1 MSERKA
7 YGEYLTF
14 DVYKFVERNIKYKGE
29 DIQILITDES
39 GNQEINELQ
48 ESIFK
53 KLSNKKELDSL
64 NNYCK
69 PIIEKEI
76 KEDFDNER
84 YVHKYNGIQAIRI
97 EKNGIVVIF
106 PTILRQERNN
116 PDEVQIDS
124 ARDIRISKYKNI
136 LMKGEN
142 FMPRKAYSEFMKSKP
157 VKNENNN
164 STKLKETA
172 VVDKKDSVYG
182 RVLEVAEI
190 FHYTDDPEEDVI
202 IQYALGNDRDYLTR
216 PQLEFHAELQY
227 DAKRL
232 LTKVDTACFK
242 QSSKEIKKDN
252 MYAVLSAFNRL
263 VIDGDGSISAE
274 YYGYVNKG
282 DHPSRPTP
290 EDYQAYEYVDTL
302 KTTFQKAMG
311 RGENMNLKEI
321 MNKTAFGESVVT
333 SGELFG
339 VGEFDEVDKYLKDEF
354 KMKTMD
360 SGKKFLCKSEK
371 IEDNRFVYTAHIYV
385 EPEKGN
391 KVSDITKKRLMTYIY
406 RRSKALSI
414 IDKGIED
421 FYFKPN
427 KKSFADLNRSY
438 FYLHFMKDGS
448 VGLSIAVYEKDD
460 VNRRIAS
467 PTYNVTEYFK
477 ANSETKGEA
486 FFGDL
491 VKAIKNKVTEWKD
504 KYRPQYIETI
514 DEYGWLYPEENRLSI
529 QKSYSFDDNRTKPII
544 KGATKEP
551 VIFGFKDV
559 KDADVKNM
567 SLIQKQIY
575 TKFAKDKGFLDLY
588 NGARDKIKTE
598 LELTGYIVFIP
609 LVIIH
614 SDGKVE
620 VDVDITPMNSEYAEK
635 HKGQFGIYTLFVDN
649 VLEKNNK
656 WNVTKKSVKYE
667 SVREIRNEYIKAM
680 KLSALSES
688 MADLRGP
695 VQALS
700 ERIIKIKDNILDFAT
715 FAESVEP
722 TDFAGVAHLQ
732 DRKDL
737 IMNDLK
743 TVSNVLDKSDKELND
758 HYQDSVANSIL
769 SLMTVNDSVKAKDLV
784 ECPAEKI
791 AKDNEKDIAE
801 LKELNP
807 TIGKTVEDKY
817 EEVKDALKNEE
828 NDLVYNPTEKKDGLV
843 PVAEMPSGEGF
854 FAYGEAGGAD
864 SPEARKF
871 TSDQNQLYK
880 MPVNWQKGGAI
891 LAGIG
896 GVGAGLALLHT
907 LMAVPFNIWITSKNN
922 KVEKQFG
929 SALNVQQPLVA
940 TDDISKDVINSYAK
954 YLETSAAIQIKQA
967 LESSIAQTDGG
978 NLMSRAKTSLRNTFT
993 NMNKT
998 DRSGKNIKDDSEEIL
1013 SSFSQ
1018 SYHPVMDCMTKVF
1031 SRNAE
1036 AASLIF
1042 NIQNL
1047 VSSGEAGEFI
1057 NDNKHA
1063 PKSTIQVEILYKDI
1077 NDVTSFSRKT
1087 MSKKSSLTVD
1097 VSGRKLPYEDVVK
1110 TILEMNEKYFG
1121 SVKVTPAEKN
1131 TEKSLKNSVAFVKK
1145 EGTSKE
1151 KQVLTSNKFA
1161 DIINKVERIK
1171 TPLFH
1176 LVISNQ
1182 AYHDLKHRGMD
1193 IKNKET
1199 YRQLMKRL
1207 PIISIAIAD
1216 EDTEIMSYSHGPYP
1230 MFRDVQFKDL
1240 ENEISK
1246 YEKELQSMIKFGA
1259 QR

>member
-1 MSERKA
+1 MSDRKP

-14 DVYKFVERNIKYKGE
+14 DVYKFVEREIKYKGE

-39 GNQEINELQ
+39 GHQEINELQ

-136 LMKGEN
+136 SMKGE
-142 FMPRKAYSEFMKSKP
+142 S
-157 VKNENNN
+157 
-164 STKLKETA
+164 
-172 VVDKKDSVYG
+172 
-182 RVLEVAEI
+182 
-190 FHYTDDPEEDVI
+190 
-202 IQYALGNDRDYLTR
+202 
-216 PQLEFHAELQY
+216 
-227 DAKRL
+227 
-232 LTKVDTACFK
+232 
-242 QSSKEIKKDN
+242 
-252 MYAVLSAFNRL
+252 
-263 VIDGDGSISAE
+263 
-274 YYGYVNKG
+274 
-282 DHPSRPTP
+282 
-290 EDYQAYEYVDTL
+290 
-302 KTTFQKAMG
+302 
-311 RGENMNLKEI
+311 MNLNEI
-321 MNKTAFGESVVT
+321 MNRTAFGESVVT
-333 SGELFG
+333 SGEYFG
-339 VGEFDEVDKYLKDEF
+339 VGEFDEVDKYLKEFEIKKEDDEE
-354 KMKTMD
+354 
-360 SGKKFLCKSEK
+360 GLLKKEHVQSAEAKDILY
-371 IEDNRFVYTAHIYV
+371 IFVQT
-385 EPEKGN
+385 KDK
-391 KVSDITKKRLMTYIY
+391 KVSKEAKKKIKTFMYLRMTTMRNINNLIVKQLKKENLERKDI
-406 RRSKALSI
+406 A
-414 IDKGIED
+414 
-421 FYFKPN
+421 
-427 KKSFADLNRSY
+427 KSFTILQFLSSGNVILEYRYTLKDRNEVKVVHFNFTSLFEKKLN
-438 FYLHFMKDGS
+438 H
-448 VGLSIAVYEKDD
+448 A
-460 VNRRIAS
+460 
-467 PTYNVTEYFK
+467 
-477 ANSETKGEA
+477 GES

-491 VKAIKNKVTEWKD
+491 VKVAKNKFTEFTQKHDPKFIEQLNEHGWVNKEKGFVSFEKSFSFDGKGKNEKGHIKETVVFSCLVKDGDINNLTLQQKQVYHKLAKSNKEFLELYKNVRKTIESEITSSDYVVWIDTVLIKEDGEIDVFIELERKDTNMFEYYKITVAGLLNKKTEW
-504 KYRPQYIETI
+504 Q
-514 DEYGWLYPEENRLSI
+514 
-529 QKSYSFDDNRTKPII
+529 
-544 KGATKEP
+544 
-551 VIFGFKDV
+551 
-559 KDADVKNM
+559 
-567 SLIQKQIY
+567 
-575 TKFAKDKGFLDLY
+575 
-588 NGARDKIKTE
+588 
-598 LELTGYIVFIP
+598 
-609 LVIIH
+609 
-614 SDGKVE
+614 
-620 VDVDITPMNSEYAEK
+620 
-635 HKGQFGIYTLFVDN
+635 TLN
-649 VLEKNNK
+649 
-656 WNVTKKSVKYE
+656 TKKE
-667 SVREIRNEYIKAM
+667 SITSLRDGYIKAM

-688 MADLRGP
+688 MDDLRGP
-695 VQALS
+695 IQALS
-700 ERIIKIKDNILDFAT
+700 ERIIKIKDSVLDFAT

-732 DRKDL
+732 DKKDL
-737 IMNDLK
+737 IMKDLK

-807 TIGKTVEDKY
+807 VIGKTVEDKY

-854 FAYGEAGGAD
+854 FAYGEAGGTD

-871 TSDQNQLYK
+871 TSDQNKLYK

-929 SALNVQQPLVA
+929 SALNIQQPLVA

-978 NLMSRAKTSLRNTFT
+978 NLMSRAKSSLRNTFT

-1097 VSGRKLPYEDVVK
+1097 VSSRKLPYEDVVK

-1193 IKNKET
+1193 IKNKDT

>member
-1 MSERKA
+1 MSDKKP

-14 DVYKFVERNIKYKGE
+14 DVYKFVEREIKYKGE

-48 ESIFK
+48 ESIFI

-64 NNYCK
+64 DNYCK
-69 PIIEKEI
+69 SIIEKEI

-97 EKNGIVVIF
+97 EKNGIVFIF

-142 FMPRKAYSEFMKSKP
+142 FMPQKAYSEFMKSKP
-157 VKNENNN
+157 TKNENNN

-190 FHYTDDPEEDVI
+190 FHYTSDPEEDVI
-202 IQYALGNDRDYLTR
+202 IQYVLGDNRDYLTR

-232 LTKVDTACFK
+232 LTKVDTACLK

-263 VIDGDGSISAE
+263 VVDGDGNISAA

-282 DHPSRPTP
+282 NNPSRPTP
-290 EDYQAYEYVDTL
+290 EEYQAYEYVDTL
-302 KTTFQKAMG
+302 KTTFHEAMG
-311 RGENMNLKEI
+311 RGENMNLNEI
-321 MNKTAFGESVVT
+321 MNRTAFGESVVT
-333 SGELFG
+333 P
-339 VGEFDEVDKYLKDEF
+339 K
-354 KMKTMD
+354 
-360 SGKKFLCKSEK
+360 
-371 IEDNRFVYTAHIYV
+371 
-385 EPEKGN
+385 
-391 KVSDITKKRLMTYIY
+391 
-406 RRSKALSI
+406 
-414 IDKGIED
+414 ED
-421 FYFKPN
+421 FSIREVKEYQPV
-427 KKSFADLNRSY
+427 KK
-438 FYLHFMKDGS
+438 
-448 VGLSIAVYEKDD
+448 
-460 VNRRIAS
+460 
-467 PTYNVTEYFK
+467 
-477 ANSETKGEA
+477 
-486 FFGDL
+486 
-491 VKAIKNKVTEWKD
+491 
-504 KYRPQYIETI
+504 
-514 DEYGWLYPEENRLSI
+514 
-529 QKSYSFDDNRTKPII
+529 
-544 KGATKEP
+544 
-551 VIFGFKDV
+551 
-559 KDADVKNM
+559 
-567 SLIQKQIY
+567 
-575 TKFAKDKGFLDLY
+575 
-588 NGARDKIKTE
+588 
-598 LELTGYIVFIP
+598 
-609 LVIIH
+609 
-614 SDGKVE
+614 
-620 VDVDITPMNSEYAEK
+620 
-635 HKGQFGIYTLFVDN
+635 
-649 VLEKNNK
+649 
-656 WNVTKKSVKYE
+656 
-667 SVREIRNEYIKAM
+667 IRNNYIKAM

-688 MADLRGP
+688 TDDLRGP
-695 VQALS
+695 VRALS
-700 ERIIKIKDNILDFAT
+700 ERIIKIKDSILDFAT

-737 IMNDLK
+737 IMKDLK

-791 AKDNEKDIAE
+791 AKDNEKDIIE

-854 FAYGEAGGAD
+854 FAYGEADNSQSQD
-864 SPEARKF
+864 SSR
-871 TSDQNQLYK
+871 L
-880 MPVNWQKGGAI
+880 PVEWQKGATI

-929 SALNVQQPLVA
+929 SALNIQQPLVA

-1097 VSGRKLPYEDVVK
+1097 VSSRKLPYEDVVK

>member
-124 ARDIRISKYKNI
+124 ARDIRISKYKSI
-136 LMKGEN
+136 SMKGE
-142 FMPRKAYSEFMKSKP
+142 S
-157 VKNENNN
+157 
-164 STKLKETA
+164 
-172 VVDKKDSVYG
+172 
-182 RVLEVAEI
+182 
-190 FHYTDDPEEDVI
+190 
-202 IQYALGNDRDYLTR
+202 
-216 PQLEFHAELQY
+216 
-227 DAKRL
+227 
-232 LTKVDTACFK
+232 
-242 QSSKEIKKDN
+242 
-252 MYAVLSAFNRL
+252 
-263 VIDGDGSISAE
+263 
-274 YYGYVNKG
+274 
-282 DHPSRPTP
+282 
-290 EDYQAYEYVDTL
+290 
-302 KTTFQKAMG
+302 
-311 RGENMNLKEI
+311 MNLNEI
-321 MNKTAFGESVVT
+321 MNRTAFGESVVT
-333 SGELFG
+333 SGEYFG
-339 VGEFDEVDKYLKDEF
+339 VGEFDEVDKYLKEFEIKKEDDEE
-354 KMKTMD
+354 
-360 SGKKFLCKSEK
+360 GLLKKEHVQSAEAKDILY
-371 IEDNRFVYTAHIYV
+371 IFVQT
-385 EPEKGN
+385 KDK
-391 KVSDITKKRLMTYIY
+391 KVSTEAKKKIKTFMYLRMTTMRNINNLIVKQLKKENLERKDI
-406 RRSKALSI
+406 A
-414 IDKGIED
+414 
-421 FYFKPN
+421 
-427 KKSFADLNRSY
+427 KSFTILQFLSSGNVILEYRYTLKDRNEVKVVHFNFTSLFEKKLN
-438 FYLHFMKDGS
+438 H
-448 VGLSIAVYEKDD
+448 A
-460 VNRRIAS
+460 
-467 PTYNVTEYFK
+467 
-477 ANSETKGEA
+477 GES

-491 VKAIKNKVTEWKD
+491 VKVAKNKFTEFTQKHDPKFIEQLNEHGWVNKEKGFVSFEKSFSFDGKGKNEKGHIKETVVFSCLVKDGDINNLTLQQKQVYHKLAKSNKEFLELYKNVRKTIKSEITSADYVVWIDTVLIKEDGEIDVFIELERKDTNMFEYYKITVAGILNKKTEW
-504 KYRPQYIETI
+504 Q
-514 DEYGWLYPEENRLSI
+514 
-529 QKSYSFDDNRTKPII
+529 
-544 KGATKEP
+544 
-551 VIFGFKDV
+551 
-559 KDADVKNM
+559 
-567 SLIQKQIY
+567 
-575 TKFAKDKGFLDLY
+575 
-588 NGARDKIKTE
+588 
-598 LELTGYIVFIP
+598 
-609 LVIIH
+609 
-614 SDGKVE
+614 
-620 VDVDITPMNSEYAEK
+620 
-635 HKGQFGIYTLFVDN
+635 TLN
-649 VLEKNNK
+649 
-656 WNVTKKSVKYE
+656 TKKE
-667 SVREIRNEYIKAM
+667 SLTSLRDGYIKAM

-688 MADLRGP
+688 MDDLRGP

-700 ERIIKIKDNILDFAT
+700 ERIVKIKDSILDFAT

-737 IMNDLK
+737 IMKDLK

-791 AKDNEKDIAE
+791 AKDNEKDIIE

-807 TIGKTVEDKY
+807 AIGKTVEDKY

-929 SALNVQQPLVA
+929 SALNIQQPLVA

-1097 VSGRKLPYEDVVK
+1097 VSSRKLPYEDVVK

>member
-1 MSERKA
+1 MSDRKP

-14 DVYKFVERNIKYKGE
+14 DVYKFVEREIKYKGE

-39 GNQEINELQ
+39 GHQEINELQ

-53 KLSNKKELDSL
+53 KLSDKKELDSL

-69 PIIEKEI
+69 SIIEKEI
-76 KEDFDNER
+76 KEDFDNEQ
-84 YVHKYNGIQAIRI
+84 YIHKYNGIQAIRI

-136 LMKGEN
+136 SMKGE
-142 FMPRKAYSEFMKSKP
+142 S
-157 VKNENNN
+157 
-164 STKLKETA
+164 
-172 VVDKKDSVYG
+172 
-182 RVLEVAEI
+182 
-190 FHYTDDPEEDVI
+190 
-202 IQYALGNDRDYLTR
+202 
-216 PQLEFHAELQY
+216 
-227 DAKRL
+227 
-232 LTKVDTACFK
+232 
-242 QSSKEIKKDN
+242 
-252 MYAVLSAFNRL
+252 
-263 VIDGDGSISAE
+263 
-274 YYGYVNKG
+274 
-282 DHPSRPTP
+282 
-290 EDYQAYEYVDTL
+290 
-302 KTTFQKAMG
+302 
-311 RGENMNLKEI
+311 MNLNEI
-321 MNKTAFGESVVT
+321 MNRTAFGESVVT
-333 SGELFG
+333 SGEYFG
-339 VGEFDEVDKYLKDEF
+339 VGEFDEVDKYLKEFEIKKEDDEE
-354 KMKTMD
+354 
-360 SGKKFLCKSEK
+360 GLLKKEHVQSAEAKDILY
-371 IEDNRFVYTAHIYV
+371 IFVQT
-385 EPEKGN
+385 KDK
-391 KVSDITKKRLMTYIY
+391 KVSKEAKKKIKTFMYLRMTTMRNINNLIVKQLKKENLERKDI
-406 RRSKALSI
+406 A
-414 IDKGIED
+414 
-421 FYFKPN
+421 
-427 KKSFADLNRSY
+427 KSFTILQFLSSGNVILEYRYTLKDRNEVKVVHFNFTSLFEKKLN
-438 FYLHFMKDGS
+438 H
-448 VGLSIAVYEKDD
+448 A
-460 VNRRIAS
+460 
-467 PTYNVTEYFK
+467 
-477 ANSETKGEA
+477 GES

-491 VKAIKNKVTEWKD
+491 VKVAKNKFTEFTQKHDPKFIEQLNEHGWVNKEKGFVSFEKSFSFDGKGKNEKGHIKETVVFSCLVKDGDINNLTLQQKQVYHKLAKSNKEFLELYKNVRKTIESEITSSDYVVWIDTVLIKEDGEIDVFIELERKDTNMFEYYKITVAGLLNKKTEW
-504 KYRPQYIETI
+504 Q
-514 DEYGWLYPEENRLSI
+514 
-529 QKSYSFDDNRTKPII
+529 
-544 KGATKEP
+544 
-551 VIFGFKDV
+551 
-559 KDADVKNM
+559 
-567 SLIQKQIY
+567 
-575 TKFAKDKGFLDLY
+575 
-588 NGARDKIKTE
+588 
-598 LELTGYIVFIP
+598 
-609 LVIIH
+609 
-614 SDGKVE
+614 
-620 VDVDITPMNSEYAEK
+620 
-635 HKGQFGIYTLFVDN
+635 TLN
-649 VLEKNNK
+649 
-656 WNVTKKSVKYE
+656 TKKE
-667 SVREIRNEYIKAM
+667 SITSLRDGYIKAM

-688 MADLRGP
+688 MDDLRGP
-695 VQALS
+695 IQALS
-700 ERIIKIKDNILDFAT
+700 ERIIKIKDSVLDFAT

-732 DRKDL
+732 DKKDL
-737 IMNDLK
+737 IMKDLK

-807 TIGKTVEDKY
+807 VIGKTVEDKY

-854 FAYGEAGGAD
+854 FAYGEAGGTD

-871 TSDQNQLYK
+871 TSDQNKLYK

-929 SALNVQQPLVA
+929 SALNIQQPLVA

-978 NLMSRAKTSLRNTFT
+978 NLMSRAKSSLRNTFT

-1097 VSGRKLPYEDVVK
+1097 VSSRKLPYEDVVK

-1193 IKNKET
+1193 IKNKDT

>member
-1 MSERKA
+1 MSDRKS
-7 YGEYLTF
+7 YGEFLKF
-14 DVYKFVERNIKYKGE
+14 DVNQFVERNIKYKGE
-29 DIQILITDES
+29 DIQILIRDKS
-39 GNQEINELQ
+39 GKQEINELQ
-48 ESIFK
+48 ESIFN

-64 NNYCK
+64 DNYCK
-69 PIIEKEI
+69 SIIEKEI
-76 KEDFDNER
+76 KEDFFDKR
-84 YVHKYNGIQAIRI
+84 FIHKYSGIESLRI
-97 EKNGIVVIF
+97 EENGIVVVF
-106 PTILRQERNN
+106 PTILRQDKNN

-124 ARDIRISKYKNI
+124 TRNIRISKYKNI

-142 FMPRKAYSEFMKSKP
+142 FMPQKAYSEFMKSKP
-157 VKNENNN
+157 TKNENNN

-232 LTKVDTACFK
+232 LTKVDTACIK

-263 VIDGDGSISAE
+263 VVDGDGNISAE

-282 DHPSRPTP
+282 NNPSRPTP
-290 EDYQAYEYVDTL
+290 EEYQAYEYVDTL
-302 KTTFQKAMG
+302 KTTFHKAMG
-311 RGENMNLKEI
+311 RGENMNLNKI
-321 MNKTAFGESVVT
+321 MNRTAFGESVVT
-333 SGELFG
+333 TNE
-339 VGEFDEVDKYLKDEF
+339 EVSTREF
-354 KMKTMD
+354 K
-360 SGKKFLCKSEK
+360 
-371 IEDNRFVYTAHIYV
+371 
-385 EPEKGN
+385 
-391 KVSDITKKRLMTYIY
+391 
-406 RRSKALSI
+406 
-414 IDKGIED
+414 
-421 FYFKPN
+421 
-427 KKSFADLNRSY
+427 
-438 FYLHFMKDGS
+438 
-448 VGLSIAVYEKDD
+448 
-460 VNRRIAS
+460 
-467 PTYNVTEYFK
+467 EY
-477 ANSETKGEA
+477 
-486 FFGDL
+486 
-491 VKAIKNKVTEWKD
+491 
-504 KYRPQYIETI
+504 
-514 DEYGWLYPEENRLSI
+514 
-529 QKSYSFDDNRTKPII
+529 
-544 KGATKEP
+544 
-551 VIFGFKDV
+551 
-559 KDADVKNM
+559 
-567 SLIQKQIY
+567 
-575 TKFAKDKGFLDLY
+575 
-588 NGARDKIKTE
+588 
-598 LELTGYIVFIP
+598 
-609 LVIIH
+609 
-614 SDGKVE
+614 
-620 VDVDITPMNSEYAEK
+620 
-635 HKGQFGIYTLFVDN
+635 
-649 VLEKNNK
+649 
-656 WNVTKKSVKYE
+656 KSVK
-667 SVREIRNEYIKAM
+667 EIRNDYIKAM

-688 MADLRGP
+688 TDDLRGP

-737 IMNDLK
+737 IMKDLK

-807 TIGKTVEDKY
+807 VIGKTVEDKY

-871 TSDQNQLYK
+871 TSDQNKLYK

-929 SALNVQQPLVA
+929 SALNIQQPLVA

-978 NLMSRAKTSLRNTFT
+978 NLMSRAKSSLRNTFT

-1018 SYHPVMDCMTKVF
+1018 SYNPVMDCMTKVF

-1097 VSGRKLPYEDVVK
+1097 VSSRKLPYEDVVK

>member
-1 MSERKA
+1 MTEVSTH
-7 YGEYLTF
+7 GEFLKI
-14 DVYKFVERNIKYKGE
+14 DVPQTVDTTITYKGKE
-29 DIQILITDES
+29 IKIFLWDKSGKQEVNDLQKTILS
-39 GNQEINELQ
+39 
-48 ESIFK
+48 
-53 KLSNKKELDSL
+53 KLSDEKEMSSLDMICKKI
-64 NNYCK
+64 Y
-69 PIIEKEI
+69 EKEI
-76 KEDFDNER
+76 EENLNDNTYFYKYDGIHGVNIHKDGVLYVWADTIKINRQNQKDR
-84 YVHKYNGIQAIRI
+84 YTDTHRVIRI
-97 EKNGIVVIF
+97 
-106 PTILRQERNN
+106 T
-116 PDEVQIDS
+116 
-124 ARDIRISKYKNI
+124 KYKNI
-136 LMKGEN
+136 SVKGESY
-142 FMPRKAYSEFMKSKP
+142 MYQKAYGEFMKSKP
-157 VKNENNN
+157 VKNDNSNNL
-164 STKLKETA
+164 TKLKETA

-190 FHYTDDPEEDVI
+190 FHYTNDPEEEVI
-202 IQYALGNDRDYLTR
+202 IQYVLGDNRDYLTR

-232 LTKVDTACFK
+232 LTKVDIACFK
-242 QSSKEIKKDN
+242 QSSKEVKKDN

-263 VIDGDGSISAE
+263 VVDGDGSISAE

-282 DHPSRPTP
+282 NNPSRTTP
-290 EDYQAYEYVDTL
+290 EDYQEYEYVDTL

-321 MNKTAFGESVVT
+321 MNKTAFGESIIT
-333 SGELFG
+333 SKEDSNI
-339 VGEFDEVDKYLKDEF
+339 VEF
-354 KMKTMD
+354 K
-360 SGKKFLCKSEK
+360 
-371 IEDNRFVYTAHIYV
+371 
-385 EPEKGN
+385 
-391 KVSDITKKRLMTYIY
+391 
-406 RRSKALSI
+406 
-414 IDKGIED
+414 
-421 FYFKPN
+421 
-427 KKSFADLNRSY
+427 
-438 FYLHFMKDGS
+438 
-448 VGLSIAVYEKDD
+448 
-460 VNRRIAS
+460 
-467 PTYNVTEYFK
+467 EYQP
-477 ANSETKGEA
+477 
-486 FFGDL
+486 
-491 VKAIKNKVTEWKD
+491 VK
-504 KYRPQYIETI
+504 
-514 DEYGWLYPEENRLSI
+514 
-529 QKSYSFDDNRTKPII
+529 
-544 KGATKEP
+544 
-551 VIFGFKDV
+551 
-559 KDADVKNM
+559 
-567 SLIQKQIY
+567 
-575 TKFAKDKGFLDLY
+575 
-588 NGARDKIKTE
+588 
-598 LELTGYIVFIP
+598 
-609 LVIIH
+609 
-614 SDGKVE
+614 
-620 VDVDITPMNSEYAEK
+620 
-635 HKGQFGIYTLFVDN
+635 
-649 VLEKNNK
+649 
-656 WNVTKKSVKYE
+656 
-667 SVREIRNEYIKAM
+667 EIRNNYIKAM

-688 MADLRGP
+688 MDDLRGP
-695 VQALS
+695 IKALS
-700 ERIIKIKDNILDFAT
+700 ERIIKIKDSILDFAT

-732 DRKDL
+732 DKKDL
-737 IMNDLK
+737 IMKDLK
-743 TVSNVLDKSDKELND
+743 TVTNVLDKSDKELND

-769 SLMTVNDSVKAKDLV
+769 ALMTANDSVKAKDLV

-801 LKELNP
+801 LKDLNP
-807 TIGKTVEDKY
+807 VIGKTVEDKY

-854 FAYGEAGGAD
+854 FAYGEADNIG
-864 SPEARKF
+864 SQNS
-871 TSDQNQLYK
+871 TSDNRLS
-880 MPVNWQKGGAI
+880 VNWQKGATI

-896 GVGAGLALLHT
+896 GVGAGLAILHT
-907 LMAVPFNIWITSKNN
+907 LMAVPFNIWLNNKNN

-929 SALNVQQPLVA
+929 SALNIQQPLVA

-978 NLMSRAKTSLRNTFT
+978 NLMSRAKSSLRHTFT
-993 NMNKT
+993 NMNKKGR
-998 DRSGKNIKDDSEEIL
+998 DGRNIKEDSDEVL

-1018 SYHPVMDCMTKVF
+1018 SYTPLMDCMTKVF

-1036 AASLIF
+1036 AASIIF

-1077 NDVTSFSRKT
+1077 SDVTSFSRKT

-1097 VSGRKLPYEDVVK
+1097 VSSRKLPYEDVVK
-1110 TILEMNEKYFG
+1110 TILEMNDKYFG

-1131 TEKSLKNSVAFVKK
+1131 TEKSLKNSVAFVKE

-1193 IKNKET
+1193 IKNKDT

>member
-1 MSERKA
+1 MLERKP
-7 YGEYLTF
+7 YREFLKF
-14 DVYKFVERNIKYKGE
+14 DVNQFVEHNIKYKGE
-29 DIQILITDES
+29 EIEILIEDRS
-39 GNQEINELQ
+39 GNQEVNELQ
-48 ESIFK
+48 DSILK
-53 KLSNKKELDSL
+53 KLSNEKEIESL

-69 PIIEKEI
+69 SIITKDIE
-76 KEDFDNER
+76 EDLSDDE
-84 YVHKYNGIQAIRI
+84 YICQYNGIRAIRI
-97 EKNGIVVIF
+97 EENGIVVVF
-106 PTILRQERNN
+106 PAILRQDRNN
-116 PDEVQIDS
+116 PKEVQIDS

-136 LMKGEN
+136 STKGESY
-142 FMPRKAYSEFMKSKP
+142 MSHKAYSEFMKSKP
-157 VKNENNN
+157 VKNDNNN

-172 VVDKKDSVYG
+172 VVEKKDSVYG
-182 RVLEVAEI
+182 RLLEVAEI
-190 FHYTDDPEEDVI
+190 FHYTNDPEEDVI
-202 IQYALGNDRDYLTR
+202 IQYVLGDDRDNLTR

-232 LTKVDTACFK
+232 LTKVDKACFK
-242 QSSKEIKKDN
+242 QSSKEIKKDSV
-252 MYAVLSAFNRL
+252 YAVLSAFNRL
-263 VIDGDGSISAE
+263 VVDGDGTISAE

-282 DHPSRPTP
+282 SNPSKPNP
-290 EDYQAYEYVDTL
+290 ENHQSYEYVVTL

-311 RGENMNLKEI
+311 KGENMNLNEI
-321 MNKTAFGESVVT
+321 MNRTAFGESVVA
-333 SGELFG
+333 SGEYFG

-360 SGKKFLCKSEK
+360 SGKKFLYKSEK
-371 IEDNRFVYTAHIYV
+371 IEDNRFIYIAHLYV

-391 KVSDITKKRLMTYIY
+391 KVSDITKKRLMTFIY

-414 IDKGIED
+414 LDKGIED

-427 KKSFADLNRSY
+427 KKSFADVNRSY

-448 VGLSIAVYEKDD
+448 VGLSISVYEKDD
-460 VNRRIAS
+460 VNKQIAS

-491 VKAIKNKVTEWKD
+491 VKAVKNKITEWKD
-504 KYRPQYIETI
+504 GYRPQYIETI

-551 VIFGFKDV
+551 VIFGFRDV

-575 TKFAKDKGFLDLY
+575 TKFAKDKGFLELY
-588 NGARDKIKTE
+588 NGAKEKIKSE

-620 VDVDITPMNSEYAEK
+620 VDVDLTPMNTEAAEK
-635 HKGQFGIYTLFVDN
+635 YRGKFGIYTLFVDN

-667 SVREIRNEYIKAM
+667 SVKEIRNEYIKAM

-688 MADLRGP
+688 MDDLRGP
-695 VQALS
+695 VKALS
-700 ERIIKIKDNILDFAT
+700 ERMIKIKDNILDFAA
-715 FAESVEP
+715 FAENVEP
-722 TDFAGVAHLQ
+722 SDFAGVAHLQ

-737 IMNDLK
+737 IMQDIK
-743 TVSNVLDKSDKELND
+743 TVANVLDKSDRELND

-769 SLMTVNDSVKAKDLV
+769 ALMTVNDAVKAKDLV

-791 AKDNEKDIAE
+791 AKDNTKDIE
-801 LKELNP
+801 EIKELNP
-807 TIGKTVEDKY
+807 SIGKVVEDKY

-828 NDLVYNPTEKKDGLV
+828 NDLVYDPTEKKDGLV

-854 FAYGEAGGAD
+854 FAYGEDAGDNNA
-864 SPEARKF
+864 F
-871 TSDQNQLYK
+871 ISDQNQQYK

-907 LMAVPFNIWITSKNN
+907 LLAVPFNIWLNSKNN

-929 SALNVQQPLVA
+929 SALNIQQPLVA
-940 TDDISKDVINSYAK
+940 TDDISKDVVNSYAK

-978 NLMSRAKTSLRNTFT
+978 NLMSRAKSSLKHTFT
-993 NMNKT
+993 KMNKK
-998 DRSGKNIKDDSEEIL
+998 DRSGKDIKEDADEVL

-1018 SYHPVMDCMTKVF
+1018 SYTPVMDCMTKVF

-1042 NIQNL
+1042 SIQNL

-1077 NDVTSFSRKT
+1077 SDVTSFSRKT

-1097 VSGRKLPYEDVVK
+1097 VSSRKLPYEDVIK
-1110 TILEMNEKYFG
+1110 TILEMNDKYFNT
-1121 SVKVTPAEKN
+1121 VKVTPAEKN
-1131 TEKSLKNSVAFVKK
+1131 TEKSLKNSIAFVKK
-1145 EGTSKE
+1145 EGTAKE
-1151 KQVLTSNKFA
+1151 KQVLSSNKFA
-1161 DIINKVERIK
+1161 DIINQVERIK

-1182 AYHDLKHRGMD
+1182 AYHELKHRGID
-1193 IKNKET
+1193 IKSKDT
-1199 YRQLMKRL
+1199 YRKLMKRL

-1216 EDTEIMSYSHGPYP
+1216 EDTEIMSTSQGPYP
-1230 MFRDVQFKDL
+1230 MFRDIQFKDL

>member
-1 MSERKA
+1 MSDRKP

-14 DVYKFVERNIKYKGE
+14 DVYKFVEREIKYKGE

-69 PIIEKEI
+69 SIIDKEV
-76 KEDFDNER
+76 KEDFDNEQ
-84 YVHKYNGIQAIRI
+84 YTHKYNGIQAIRI

-136 LMKGEN
+136 SMK
-142 FMPRKAYSEFMKSKP
+142 
-157 VKNENNN
+157 
-164 STKLKETA
+164 
-172 VVDKKDSVYG
+172 
-182 RVLEVAEI
+182 
-190 FHYTDDPEEDVI
+190 EE
-202 IQYALGNDRDYLTR
+202 
-216 PQLEFHAELQY
+216 
-227 DAKRL
+227 
-232 LTKVDTACFK
+232 
-242 QSSKEIKKDN
+242 S
-252 MYAVLSAFNRL
+252 
-263 VIDGDGSISAE
+263 
-274 YYGYVNKG
+274 
-282 DHPSRPTP
+282 
-290 EDYQAYEYVDTL
+290 
-302 KTTFQKAMG
+302 
-311 RGENMNLKEI
+311 MNLNEI
-321 MNKTAFGESVVT
+321 MNRTAFGESVVT
-333 SGELFG
+333 SGEYFG
-339 VGEFDEVDKYLKDEF
+339 VGEFDEVDKYLKEFEIKKEDDEE
-354 KMKTMD
+354 
-360 SGKKFLCKSEK
+360 GLLKKEHVQSAEAKDILY
-371 IEDNRFVYTAHIYV
+371 IFVQT
-385 EPEKGN
+385 KDK
-391 KVSDITKKRLMTYIY
+391 KVSTEAKKKIKTFMYLRMTTMRNINNLIVKQLKKENLERKDI
-406 RRSKALSI
+406 A
-414 IDKGIED
+414 
-421 FYFKPN
+421 
-427 KKSFADLNRSY
+427 KSFTILQFLSSGNVILEYRYTLKDRNEVKVVHFNFTSLFEKKLN
-438 FYLHFMKDGS
+438 H
-448 VGLSIAVYEKDD
+448 A
-460 VNRRIAS
+460 
-467 PTYNVTEYFK
+467 
-477 ANSETKGEA
+477 GES

-491 VKAIKNKVTEWKD
+491 VKVAKNKFTEFTQKHDPKFIEQLNEHGWVNKEKGFVSFEKSFSFDGKGKNEKGHIKETVVFSCLVKDGDINNLTLQQKQVYHKLAKSNKEFLELYKNVRKTIESEITSSDYVVWIDTVLIKEDGEIDVFIELERKDTNMFEYYKITVAGILNKKTEW
-504 KYRPQYIETI
+504 Q
-514 DEYGWLYPEENRLSI
+514 
-529 QKSYSFDDNRTKPII
+529 
-544 KGATKEP
+544 
-551 VIFGFKDV
+551 
-559 KDADVKNM
+559 
-567 SLIQKQIY
+567 
-575 TKFAKDKGFLDLY
+575 
-588 NGARDKIKTE
+588 
-598 LELTGYIVFIP
+598 
-609 LVIIH
+609 
-614 SDGKVE
+614 
-620 VDVDITPMNSEYAEK
+620 
-635 HKGQFGIYTLFVDN
+635 TLN
-649 VLEKNNK
+649 
-656 WNVTKKSVKYE
+656 TKKE
-667 SVREIRNEYIKAM
+667 SLTSLRDGYIKAM

-688 MADLRGP
+688 MDDLRGP
-695 VQALS
+695 IQALS
-700 ERIIKIKDNILDFAT
+700 ERIIKIKDSVLDFAT

-737 IMNDLK
+737 IMKDLK

-807 TIGKTVEDKY
+807 VIGKTVEDKY

-871 TSDQNQLYK
+871 TSDQNKLYK

-929 SALNVQQPLVA
+929 SALNIQQPLVA

-1097 VSGRKLPYEDVVK
+1097 VSSRKLPYEDVVK

>member
-136 LMKGEN
+136 SMKGE
-142 FMPRKAYSEFMKSKP
+142 S
-157 VKNENNN
+157 
-164 STKLKETA
+164 
-172 VVDKKDSVYG
+172 
-182 RVLEVAEI
+182 
-190 FHYTDDPEEDVI
+190 
-202 IQYALGNDRDYLTR
+202 
-216 PQLEFHAELQY
+216 
-227 DAKRL
+227 
-232 LTKVDTACFK
+232 
-242 QSSKEIKKDN
+242 
-252 MYAVLSAFNRL
+252 
-263 VIDGDGSISAE
+263 
-274 YYGYVNKG
+274 
-282 DHPSRPTP
+282 
-290 EDYQAYEYVDTL
+290 
-302 KTTFQKAMG
+302 
-311 RGENMNLKEI
+311 MNLNEI
-321 MNKTAFGESVVT
+321 MNRTAFGESVVT
-333 SGELFG
+333 SGEYFG
-339 VGEFDEVDKYLKDEF
+339 VGEFDEVDKYLKEFEIKKEDDEE
-354 KMKTMD
+354 
-360 SGKKFLCKSEK
+360 GLLKKEHVQSAEAKDILY
-371 IEDNRFVYTAHIYV
+371 IFVQT
-385 EPEKGN
+385 KDK
-391 KVSDITKKRLMTYIY
+391 KVSTEAKKKIKTFMYLRMTTMRNINNLIVKQLKKENLERKDI
-406 RRSKALSI
+406 A
-414 IDKGIED
+414 
-421 FYFKPN
+421 
-427 KKSFADLNRSY
+427 KSFTILQFLSSGNVILEYRYTLKDRNEVKVVHFNFTSLFEKKLN
-438 FYLHFMKDGS
+438 H
-448 VGLSIAVYEKDD
+448 A
-460 VNRRIAS
+460 
-467 PTYNVTEYFK
+467 
-477 ANSETKGEA
+477 GES

-491 VKAIKNKVTEWKD
+491 VKVAKNKFTEFTQKHDPKFIEQLNEHGWVNKEKGFVSFEKSFSFDGKGKNEKGHIKETVVFSCLVKDGDINNLTLQQKQVYHKLAKSNKEFLELYKNVRKTIESEITSSDYVVWIDTVLIKEDGEIDVFIELERKDTNMFEYYKITVAGILNKKTEW
-504 KYRPQYIETI
+504 Q
-514 DEYGWLYPEENRLSI
+514 
-529 QKSYSFDDNRTKPII
+529 
-544 KGATKEP
+544 
-551 VIFGFKDV
+551 
-559 KDADVKNM
+559 
-567 SLIQKQIY
+567 
-575 TKFAKDKGFLDLY
+575 
-588 NGARDKIKTE
+588 
-598 LELTGYIVFIP
+598 
-609 LVIIH
+609 
-614 SDGKVE
+614 
-620 VDVDITPMNSEYAEK
+620 
-635 HKGQFGIYTLFVDN
+635 TLN
-649 VLEKNNK
+649 
-656 WNVTKKSVKYE
+656 TKKE
-667 SVREIRNEYIKAM
+667 SITSLRDGYIKAM
-680 KLSALSES
+680 KISALSES
-688 MADLRGP
+688 MDDLRGP

-700 ERIIKIKDNILDFAT
+700 ERIIEIKDSILDFAT

-737 IMNDLK
+737 IMKDLK

-807 TIGKTVEDKY
+807 AIGKTVEDKY

-871 TSDQNQLYK
+871 TSDQNKLYK

-929 SALNVQQPLVA
+929 SALNIQQPLVA

-978 NLMSRAKTSLRNTFT
+978 NLMSRAKSSLRNTFT

-1097 VSGRKLPYEDVVK
+1097 VSSRKLPYEDVVK

>member
-1 MSERKA
+1 MSKKA
-7 YGEYLTF
+7 YGEF
-14 DVYKFVERNIKYKGE
+14 MKRD
-29 DIQILITDES
+29 S
-39 GNQEINELQ
+39 
-48 ESIFK
+48 
-53 KLSNKKELDSL
+53 SNKKKIGDL
-64 NNYCK
+64 NLVY
-69 PIIEKEI
+69 
-76 KEDFDNER
+76 R
-84 YVHKYNGIQAIRI
+84 
-97 EKNGIVVIF
+97 
-106 PTILRQERNN
+106 
-116 PDEVQIDS
+116 
-124 ARDIRISKYKNI
+124 RD
-136 LMKGEN
+136 
-142 FMPRKAYSEFMKSKP
+142 
-157 VKNENNN
+157 
-164 STKLKETA
+164 
-172 VVDKKDSVYG
+172 DVYG
-182 RVLEVAEI
+182 RVLKLEKLFFYSDDLDEDATIVYI
-190 FHYTDDPEEDVI
+190 LGKDLDDLTDKQLQFHDNLMKDPEGFLETLEKRILKGKSKLIKIDGNMVLLSSMRYVYVQPNGDVVADM
-202 IQYALGNDRDYLTR
+202 YGYYG
-216 PQLEFHAELQY
+216 EG
-227 DAKRL
+227 
-232 LTKVDTACFK
+232 
-242 QSSKEIKKDN
+242 SSKPSMDD
-252 MYAVLSAFNRL
+252 Y
-263 VIDGDGSISAE
+263 D
-274 YYGYVNKG
+274 YYDYV
-282 DHPSRPTP
+282 
-290 EDYQAYEYVDTL
+290 EDYKISFNEIVG
-302 KTTFQKAMG
+302 K
-311 RGENMNLKEI
+311 GESMNLNEI
-321 MNKTAFGESVVT
+321 MNRTAFGESVVT
-333 SGELFG
+333 SGEYFG
-339 VGEFDEVDKYLKDEF
+339 VGEFDEVDKYLKEF
-354 KMKTMD
+354 ETKKLDDMEGFLKKEHVQSAESKDVLHVFVQAENKKVSTEAKQNIKRFINLRLSIMRGINGIVAKHLKENGLD
-360 SGKKFLCKSEK
+360 YTKISNTFLMLMFMSSGNVILELRYTVKEKNEVTVTHYNLTSSFKKKF
-371 IEDNRFVYTAHIYV
+371 NQ
-385 EPEKGN
+385 
-391 KVSDITKKRLMTYIY
+391 
-406 RRSKALSI
+406 
-414 IDKGIED
+414 
-421 FYFKPN
+421 
-427 KKSFADLNRSY
+427 
-438 FYLHFMKDGS
+438 
-448 VGLSIAVYEKDD
+448 VGES
-460 VNRRIAS
+460 
-467 PTYNVTEYFK
+467 
-477 ANSETKGEA
+477 

-491 VKAIKNKVTEWKD
+491 VKVTKNKFIQFTQKHDPQFVETLKEHGWVNTEKGFVSFEKSFSFDGKGKNEKGHIKETVVFSCLVKDGDINNLTLQQKQVYHKLAKSNKEFLELYKNVRKTIESEITSSDYVVWIDTVLIKEDGEIDVFIELERKDTNMFEYYKITVAGILNKKTEW
-504 KYRPQYIETI
+504 Q
-514 DEYGWLYPEENRLSI
+514 
-529 QKSYSFDDNRTKPII
+529 
-544 KGATKEP
+544 
-551 VIFGFKDV
+551 
-559 KDADVKNM
+559 
-567 SLIQKQIY
+567 
-575 TKFAKDKGFLDLY
+575 
-588 NGARDKIKTE
+588 
-598 LELTGYIVFIP
+598 
-609 LVIIH
+609 
-614 SDGKVE
+614 
-620 VDVDITPMNSEYAEK
+620 
-635 HKGQFGIYTLFVDN
+635 TLN
-649 VLEKNNK
+649 
-656 WNVTKKSVKYE
+656 TKKE
-667 SVREIRNEYIKAM
+667 SLTSLRDGYIKAM

-688 MADLRGP
+688 MDDLRGP
-695 VQALS
+695 IQALS
-700 ERIIKIKDNILDFAT
+700 ERIIKIKDSVLDFAT

-732 DRKDL
+732 DKKDL
-737 IMNDLK
+737 IMKDLK

-769 SLMTVNDSVKAKDLV
+769 SLMTVNDAVKAKDLV

-807 TIGKTVEDKY
+807 AIGKTVEDKY

-871 TSDQNQLYK
+871 TSDQNKLYK

-929 SALNVQQPLVA
+929 SALNIQQPLVA

-1018 SYHPVMDCMTKVF
+1018 SYNPVMDCMTKVF

-1097 VSGRKLPYEDVVK
+1097 VSSRKLPYEDVVK

>member
-136 LMKGEN
+136 SMKGE
-142 FMPRKAYSEFMKSKP
+142 S
-157 VKNENNN
+157 
-164 STKLKETA
+164 
-172 VVDKKDSVYG
+172 
-182 RVLEVAEI
+182 
-190 FHYTDDPEEDVI
+190 
-202 IQYALGNDRDYLTR
+202 
-216 PQLEFHAELQY
+216 
-227 DAKRL
+227 
-232 LTKVDTACFK
+232 
-242 QSSKEIKKDN
+242 
-252 MYAVLSAFNRL
+252 
-263 VIDGDGSISAE
+263 
-274 YYGYVNKG
+274 
-282 DHPSRPTP
+282 
-290 EDYQAYEYVDTL
+290 
-302 KTTFQKAMG
+302 
-311 RGENMNLKEI
+311 MNLNEI
-321 MNKTAFGESVVT
+321 MNRTAFGESVVT
-333 SGELFG
+333 SGEYFG
-339 VGEFDEVDKYLKDEF
+339 VGEFDEVDKYLKEFEIKKEDDEE
-354 KMKTMD
+354 
-360 SGKKFLCKSEK
+360 GLLKKEHVQSAEAKDILY
-371 IEDNRFVYTAHIYV
+371 IFVQT
-385 EPEKGN
+385 KDK
-391 KVSDITKKRLMTYIY
+391 KVSKEAKKKIKTFMYLRMTTMRNINNLIVKQLKKENLERKDI
-406 RRSKALSI
+406 A
-414 IDKGIED
+414 
-421 FYFKPN
+421 
-427 KKSFADLNRSY
+427 KSFTILQFLSSGNVILEYRYTLKDRNEVKVVHFNFTSLFEKKLN
-438 FYLHFMKDGS
+438 H
-448 VGLSIAVYEKDD
+448 A
-460 VNRRIAS
+460 
-467 PTYNVTEYFK
+467 
-477 ANSETKGEA
+477 GES

-491 VKAIKNKVTEWKD
+491 VKVAKNKFTEFTQKHDPKFIEQLNEHGWVNKEKGFVSFEKSFSFDGKGKNEKGHIKETVVFSCLVKDGDINNLTLQQKQVYHKLAKSNKEFLELYKNVRKTIESEITSADYVVWIDTVLIKEDGEIDVFIELERKDTDMFEYYKITVAGLLNKKTEW
-504 KYRPQYIETI
+504 Q
-514 DEYGWLYPEENRLSI
+514 
-529 QKSYSFDDNRTKPII
+529 
-544 KGATKEP
+544 
-551 VIFGFKDV
+551 
-559 KDADVKNM
+559 
-567 SLIQKQIY
+567 
-575 TKFAKDKGFLDLY
+575 
-588 NGARDKIKTE
+588 
-598 LELTGYIVFIP
+598 
-609 LVIIH
+609 
-614 SDGKVE
+614 
-620 VDVDITPMNSEYAEK
+620 
-635 HKGQFGIYTLFVDN
+635 TLN
-649 VLEKNNK
+649 
-656 WNVTKKSVKYE
+656 TKKE
-667 SVREIRNEYIKAM
+667 SITSLRDGYIKAM

-700 ERIIKIKDNILDFAT
+700 ERIIKIKDSILDFAT

-737 IMNDLK
+737 IMKDLK

-791 AKDNEKDIAE
+791 AKDNEKDIVE

-807 TIGKTVEDKY
+807 VIGKTVEDKY

-871 TSDQNQLYK
+871 TSDQNKLYK

-929 SALNVQQPLVA
+929 SALNIQQPLVA

-978 NLMSRAKTSLRNTFT
+978 NLMSRAKSSLRNTFT

-1018 SYHPVMDCMTKVF
+1018 SYNPVMDCMTKVF

-1097 VSGRKLPYEDVVK
+1097 VSSRKLPYEDVVK

>member
-136 LMKGEN
+136 SMKGE
-142 FMPRKAYSEFMKSKP
+142 S
-157 VKNENNN
+157 
-164 STKLKETA
+164 
-172 VVDKKDSVYG
+172 
-182 RVLEVAEI
+182 
-190 FHYTDDPEEDVI
+190 
-202 IQYALGNDRDYLTR
+202 
-216 PQLEFHAELQY
+216 
-227 DAKRL
+227 
-232 LTKVDTACFK
+232 
-242 QSSKEIKKDN
+242 
-252 MYAVLSAFNRL
+252 
-263 VIDGDGSISAE
+263 
-274 YYGYVNKG
+274 
-282 DHPSRPTP
+282 
-290 EDYQAYEYVDTL
+290 
-302 KTTFQKAMG
+302 
-311 RGENMNLKEI
+311 MNLNEI
-321 MNKTAFGESVVT
+321 MNRTAFGESVVT
-333 SGELFG
+333 SGEYFG
-339 VGEFDEVDKYLKDEF
+339 VGEFDEVDKYLKEFEIKKEDDEE
-354 KMKTMD
+354 
-360 SGKKFLCKSEK
+360 GLLKKEHVQSAEAKDILY
-371 IEDNRFVYTAHIYV
+371 IFVQT
-385 EPEKGN
+385 KDK
-391 KVSDITKKRLMTYIY
+391 KVSKEAKKKIKTFMYLRMTTMRNINNLIVKQLKKENLERKDI
-406 RRSKALSI
+406 A
-414 IDKGIED
+414 
-421 FYFKPN
+421 
-427 KKSFADLNRSY
+427 KSFTILQFLSSGNVILEYRYTLKDRNEVKVVHFNFTSLFEKKLN
-438 FYLHFMKDGS
+438 H
-448 VGLSIAVYEKDD
+448 A
-460 VNRRIAS
+460 
-467 PTYNVTEYFK
+467 
-477 ANSETKGEA
+477 GES

-491 VKAIKNKVTEWKD
+491 VKVAKNKFTEFTQKHDPKFIEQLNEHGWVNTEKGFVSFEKSFSFDGKGKNEKGHIKETVVFSCLVKDGDINNLTLQQKQVYHKLAKSNKEFLELYKNVRKTIESEITSADYVVWIDTVLIKEDGEIDVFIELERKDTNMFEYYKITVTGILNKKTEW
-504 KYRPQYIETI
+504 Q
-514 DEYGWLYPEENRLSI
+514 
-529 QKSYSFDDNRTKPII
+529 
-544 KGATKEP
+544 
-551 VIFGFKDV
+551 
-559 KDADVKNM
+559 
-567 SLIQKQIY
+567 
-575 TKFAKDKGFLDLY
+575 
-588 NGARDKIKTE
+588 
-598 LELTGYIVFIP
+598 
-609 LVIIH
+609 
-614 SDGKVE
+614 
-620 VDVDITPMNSEYAEK
+620 
-635 HKGQFGIYTLFVDN
+635 TLN
-649 VLEKNNK
+649 
-656 WNVTKKSVKYE
+656 TKKE
-667 SVREIRNEYIKAM
+667 SITSLRDGYIKAM

-688 MADLRGP
+688 MDDLRGP

-700 ERIIKIKDNILDFAT
+700 ERIVKIKDSVLDFAT

-737 IMNDLK
+737 IMKDLK
-743 TVSNVLDKSDKELND
+743 TVTNVLDKSDKELND

-769 SLMTVNDSVKAKDLV
+769 SLMTVNDAVKAKDLV

-791 AKDNEKDIAE
+791 AKDNEKDITE

-871 TSDQNQLYK
+871 TSDQNKLYK

-929 SALNVQQPLVA
+929 SALNIQQPLIA

-1097 VSGRKLPYEDVVK
+1097 VSSRKLPYEDVVK

>member
-1 MSERKA
+1 MSDRKS
-7 YGEYLTF
+7 YGEFLKF
-14 DVYKFVERNIKYKGE
+14 DVNQFVERNIKYKGE
-29 DIQILITDES
+29 DIQILIRDKS
-39 GNQEINELQ
+39 GKQEINELQ
-48 ESIFK
+48 ESIFN

-64 NNYCK
+64 DNYCK
-69 PIIEKEI
+69 SIIEKEI

-84 YVHKYNGIQAIRI
+84 FIHKYSGIESLRI
-97 EKNGIVVIF
+97 EENGIVVAF
-106 PTILRQERNN
+106 PTILRQDKKN

-124 ARDIRISKYKNI
+124 ARNIRIAKYKNI
-136 LMKGEN
+136 SLKGEN
-142 FMPRKAYSEFMKSKP
+142 MMLNKAYGEFMKSSKSNKDIKETIKDEDGESIEIILTLKDGQTEP
-157 VKNENNN
+157 TQIQKENLQELKEKKNRDTLNAKAEDMLSDNIDEMDDADLIHEYDKIKKFTVDSEGNVSCKVYIN
-164 STKLKETA
+164 YYSKSGKLGHGNVEFVDLTTKLKTGSSE
-172 VVDKKDSVYG
+172 S
-182 RVLEVAEI
+182 LS
-190 FHYTDDPEEDVI
+190 I
-202 IQYALGNDRDYLTR
+202 IN
-216 PQLEFHAELQY
+216 
-227 DAKRL
+227 
-232 LTKVDTACFK
+232 
-242 QSSKEIKKDN
+242 
-252 MYAVLSAFNRL
+252 
-263 VIDGDGSISAE
+263 
-274 YYGYVNKG
+274 
-282 DHPSRPTP
+282 
-290 EDYQAYEYVDTL
+290 
-302 KTTFQKAMG
+302 
-311 RGENMNLKEI
+311 EI
-321 MNKTAFGESVVT
+321 MNRTAFGESVVT
-333 SGELFG
+333 TKE
-339 VGEFDEVDKYLKDEF
+339 EVSTREF
-354 KMKTMD
+354 K
-360 SGKKFLCKSEK
+360 
-371 IEDNRFVYTAHIYV
+371 
-385 EPEKGN
+385 
-391 KVSDITKKRLMTYIY
+391 
-406 RRSKALSI
+406 
-414 IDKGIED
+414 
-421 FYFKPN
+421 
-427 KKSFADLNRSY
+427 
-438 FYLHFMKDGS
+438 
-448 VGLSIAVYEKDD
+448 
-460 VNRRIAS
+460 
-467 PTYNVTEYFK
+467 EY
-477 ANSETKGEA
+477 
-486 FFGDL
+486 
-491 VKAIKNKVTEWKD
+491 
-504 KYRPQYIETI
+504 
-514 DEYGWLYPEENRLSI
+514 
-529 QKSYSFDDNRTKPII
+529 
-544 KGATKEP
+544 
-551 VIFGFKDV
+551 
-559 KDADVKNM
+559 
-567 SLIQKQIY
+567 
-575 TKFAKDKGFLDLY
+575 
-588 NGARDKIKTE
+588 
-598 LELTGYIVFIP
+598 
-609 LVIIH
+609 
-614 SDGKVE
+614 
-620 VDVDITPMNSEYAEK
+620 
-635 HKGQFGIYTLFVDN
+635 
-649 VLEKNNK
+649 
-656 WNVTKKSVKYE
+656 KSVK
-667 SVREIRNEYIKAM
+667 EIRNDYIKAM

-700 ERIIKIKDNILDFAT
+700 ERIVKIKDSILDFAT

-722 TDFAGVAHLQ
+722 TDFAGVVHLQ

-737 IMNDLK
+737 IMKDLK
-743 TVSNVLDKSDKELND
+743 TVTNVLDKSDKELND

-854 FAYGEAGGAD
+854 FAYGEANAVGGAQGTGNNTQG
-864 SPEARKF
+864 S
-871 TSDQNQLYK
+871 SDNRL
-880 MPVNWQKGGAI
+880 PVEWQKGATI

-929 SALNVQQPLVA
+929 SALNIQQPLVA

-1097 VSGRKLPYEDVVK
+1097 VSSRKLPYEDVVK

-1151 KQVLTSNKFA
+1151 RQVLSSNKFA

>member
-1 MSERKA
+1 MSDRKS
-7 YGEYLTF
+7 YGEFLKF
-14 DVYKFVERNIKYKGE
+14 DVNQFVEREIKYKGE
-29 DIQILITDES
+29 DIQILIRDKS
-39 GNQEINELQ
+39 GKQEINELQ
-48 ESIFK
+48 ESIFN

-64 NNYCK
+64 DNYCK
-69 PIIEKEI
+69 SIIEKEI
-76 KEDFDNER
+76 KEDFFDER
-84 YVHKYNGIQAIRI
+84 FTHKYSGIESLRI
-97 EKNGIVVIF
+97 EENGIVVVF
-106 PTILRQERNN
+106 PTILRQDKNN

-124 ARDIRISKYKNI
+124 TRNIRIAKYKNI
-136 LMKGEN
+136 SMKGEN
-142 FMPRKAYSEFMKSKP
+142 FMPQKAYSEFMKSKP
-157 VKNENNN
+157 TKNENNN

-190 FHYTDDPEEDVI
+190 FHYTNDPEEDVI

-232 LTKVDTACFK
+232 LTKVDTACIK

-263 VIDGDGSISAE
+263 VVDGDGNISAE

-282 DHPSRPTP
+282 NNPSRPTP
-290 EDYQAYEYVDTL
+290 EEYQAYEYVDTL
-302 KTTFQKAMG
+302 KTTFHKAMG
-311 RGENMNLKEI
+311 RGENASLNEI
-321 MNKTAFGESVVT
+321 MNRTPFGESVIAPK
-333 SGELFG
+333 E
-339 VGEFDEVDKYLKDEF
+339 EVSTREF
-354 KMKTMD
+354 K
-360 SGKKFLCKSEK
+360 
-371 IEDNRFVYTAHIYV
+371 
-385 EPEKGN
+385 
-391 KVSDITKKRLMTYIY
+391 
-406 RRSKALSI
+406 
-414 IDKGIED
+414 
-421 FYFKPN
+421 
-427 KKSFADLNRSY
+427 
-438 FYLHFMKDGS
+438 
-448 VGLSIAVYEKDD
+448 
-460 VNRRIAS
+460 
-467 PTYNVTEYFK
+467 EY
-477 ANSETKGEA
+477 
-486 FFGDL
+486 
-491 VKAIKNKVTEWKD
+491 
-504 KYRPQYIETI
+504 
-514 DEYGWLYPEENRLSI
+514 
-529 QKSYSFDDNRTKPII
+529 
-544 KGATKEP
+544 
-551 VIFGFKDV
+551 
-559 KDADVKNM
+559 
-567 SLIQKQIY
+567 
-575 TKFAKDKGFLDLY
+575 
-588 NGARDKIKTE
+588 
-598 LELTGYIVFIP
+598 
-609 LVIIH
+609 
-614 SDGKVE
+614 
-620 VDVDITPMNSEYAEK
+620 
-635 HKGQFGIYTLFVDN
+635 
-649 VLEKNNK
+649 
-656 WNVTKKSVKYE
+656 KSVK
-667 SVREIRNEYIKAM
+667 EISNNYIKAM

-688 MADLRGP
+688 TDDLRGP

-700 ERIIKIKDNILDFAT
+700 ERIVKIKDNILDFAT

-737 IMNDLK
+737 IMKDLK

-791 AKDNEKDIAE
+791 AKDNEKDITE

-854 FAYGEAGGAD
+854 FAYGEANAVGGAQGTGNNNQG
-864 SPEARKF
+864 S
-871 TSDQNQLYK
+871 SDNRL
-880 MPVNWQKGGAI
+880 PVNWQKGATV

-929 SALNVQQPLVA
+929 SALNIQQPLVA

-978 NLMSRAKTSLRNTFT
+978 NLMSRAKSSLRNTFT

-1097 VSGRKLPYEDVVK
+1097 VSSRKLPYEDVVK